1 MTALGKVVRAGV
13 GRRRVQTTVLALTAL
28 IAVAA
33 SVLAAGLLVAS
44 NAPFDHGFATQH
56 GAQLTAQFDGTKT
69 TTAQLTATAH
79 AAGVSAAAGPFP
91 TVSASPRTV
100 GSRLL
105 PAGAEL
111 PPLTITGRADPG
123 GPVDDVTLTHG
134 HWATGPGQIVLASNT
149 DLPPDV
155 RQLQFPDAPG
165 RPTLTVVGV
174 AASVS
179 QTADA
184 WVTPTEIRALMPA
197 GVAPG
202 YQMLYRFS
210 HAGTDAEIVADRAA
224 IAATLP
230 AGALTGT
237 QSWLAVKQVQASNT
251 AAFVPF
257 VTAFGI
263 LALILSVLII
273 SIVVSGAVG
282 AATRRIGI
290 LKALGFTP
298 AQVTRAYVAQA
309 AIPAAAGVVLG
320 AVLGNLLAVPVLH
333 GADRSYG
340 TAGLSIPM
348 WVDIGVP
355 AAALVAVAVAAML
368 PALRAGRL
376 RAVDAI
382 AVGRTPRAGR
392 GRRAQRLTGRLPV
405 PRPLGLGLANPFAHP
420 ARSAMTA
427 ATVVFGAVTV
437 TFAVGLA
444 ISLSDVQ
451 SSRELDSAGAVV
463 VDTGGPAIVGTGAI
477 HAPGPGNQQPTTP
490 ADPRAVAAAIAGQP
504 GTRSYYGITQAQL
517 NVSGIAGRT
526 NAIAYQ
532 GDSSW
537 ATHQMVS
544 GHWLTGPGQ
553 AVATGRFLTA
563 AGIHLGSALTLT
575 DNGKSTSVQVVGEVF
590 TLSDDG
596 MDLLTST
603 PTFADLGLPAQPS
616 EFHVDLRP
624 GTSVSSYLDALNNTL
639 QPTGAEA
646 RPNQSRQSDVI
657 KAMDALIAMLT
668 VMLVVVA
675 GLGVLNTVVLDTRDR
690 VHDLGVVKALGMTPR
705 QTVAM
710 VLTSVGAIGLLA
722 GMVGVPIGVALHHYV
737 LPIMAHTTGEH
748 LPPMD
753 VAVFHPTTLALLVL
767 GGLLIAMAGA
777 LLPAGWAAKVRPAT
791 ALRTE

>member
-13 GRRRVQTTVLALTAL
+13 GRRRVQTTVLVLTTL

-44 NAPFDHGFATQH
+44 NAPFDHGFARQH
-56 GAQLTAQFDGTKT
+56 GAHLTARFDGAKT
-69 TTAQLTATAH
+69 TTAQLADTAH
-79 AAGVSAAAGPFP
+79 ASGASAAAGPFS
-91 TVSASPRTV
+91 TVSASPRTTD
-100 GSRLL
+100 SAFL
-105 PAGAEL
+105 PAGFEL
-111 PPLTITGRADPG
+111 PPLTLVGRADPG
-123 GPVDDVTLTHG
+123 GPVDDVTITRG
-134 HWATGPGQIVLASNT
+134 HWATGPGQIVLSSNA

-155 RQLQFPDAPG
+155 RQLQFADAPG

-174 AASVS
+174 ADSVS

-184 WVTPTEIRALMPA
+184 WVTPAELPALTPA

-202 YQMLYRFS
+202 YQMLYRFD
-210 HAGTDAEIVADRAA
+210 HAATDAEIAADRSA
-224 IAATLP
+224 IATL
-230 AGALTGT
+230 AAHGALTGT
-237 QSWLAVKQVQASNT
+237 QSWLAIKQLQASNT

-263 LALILSVLII
+263 LGLVLSVLII
-273 SIVVSGAVG
+273 STVVSGAVG

-309 AIPAAAGVVLG
+309 AIPAGIGVVLG
-320 AVLGNLLAVPVLH
+320 AVAGNLLAVPVLN

-340 TAGLSIPM
+340 TTDLSIPM

-355 AAALVAVAVAAML
+355 AAALAAVAVAAVL

-376 RAVDAI
+376 HAVDAI
-382 AVGRTPRAGR
+382 AVGRTARASR
-392 GRRAQRLTGRLPV
+392 GRRAQRLAGRLPV
-405 PRPLGLGLANPFAHP
+405 PRSMGIGLANPFARP
-420 ARSAMTA
+420 ARSALMA
-427 ATVVFGAVTV
+427 ATVVFGAVAV

-444 ISLSDVQ
+444 LSLNDVQ
-451 SSRELDSAGAVV
+451 NSRELDSAGAVR
-463 VDTGGPAIVGTGAI
+463 VDTGGAAIVGKGAI
-477 HAPGPGNQQPTTP
+477 RVPGPGNQPTKQ
-490 ADPRAVAAAIAGQP
+490 ADPRAVAAAISAQP
-504 GTRSYYGITQAQL
+504 GTRSYYGIRQAQL
-517 NVSGIAGRT
+517 DVSGLAGQT
-526 NAIAYQ
+526 MVIGYQ

-544 GHWLTGPGQ
+544 GHWLIGPDQ
-553 AVATGRFLTA
+553 AVVTGRFLTA
-563 AGIHLGSALTLT
+563 AGAHLGDTLTLSE
-575 DNGKSTSVQVVGEVF
+575 GGRSTQVRLVGEAF

-596 MDLLTST
+596 MDVLTST
-603 PTFADLGLPAQPS
+603 STLGALGLPAQPS
-616 EFHVDLRP
+616 EFRVELRP
-624 GTSVSSYLDALNNTL
+624 GTSLSSYLDALNSTL
-639 QPTGAEA
+639 RPIGAEA
-646 RPNQSRQSDVI
+646 GPNQSNKSDVI
-657 KAMDALIAMLT
+657 AAMDALIAMLT

-690 VHDLGVVKALGMTPR
+690 VHDLGTFKALGMTPR

-722 GMVGVPIGVALHHYV
+722 GVVGVPIGVALHHYV
-737 LPIMAHTTGEH
+737 MPLMANTTGEH
-748 LPPMD
+748 LPSAD
-753 VAVFHPTTLALLVL
+753 VAVLRPTTLALLVL
-767 GGLLIAMAGA
+767 GGLLIAVLGA

>member
-13 GRRRVQTTVLALTAL
+13 GRRRVQTAVLVLTTL

-44 NAPFDHGFATQH
+44 NAPFDHGFAKQH
-56 GAQLTAQFDGTKT
+56 GAHLTAQFDGART
-69 TTAQLTATAH
+69 TTAKLADTAH
-79 AAGVSAAAGPFP
+79 APGVSAAAGPFP
-91 TVSASPRTV
+91 TVLASPQTV
-100 GSRLL
+100 DSQFL
-105 PAGAEL
+105 PAGSGL
-111 PPLTITGRADPG
+111 PPLTIVGRADPG
-123 GPVDDVTLTHG
+123 GPVDDVTITRG
-134 HWATGPGQIVLASNT
+134 HWATGPGQIVLSSNAN
-149 DLPPDV
+149 LPLDV
-155 RQLQFPDAPG
+155 GQLQFPDAPG

-174 AASVS
+174 ADSVS

-184 WVTPTEIRALMPA
+184 WVTPAELPA
-197 GVAPG
+197 FTPVGTTPG
-202 YQMLYRFS
+202 YQMIYRFN
-210 HAGTDAEIVADRAA
+210 HAGTDAEIAADRSA
-224 IAATLP
+224 ITAVVP
-230 AGALTGT
+230 HGALTGT
-237 QSWLAVKQVQASNT
+237 QSWLAIKQLQAANT

-263 LALILSVLII
+263 LGLVLAVLII

-309 AIPAAAGVVLG
+309 AIPAGVGVVLG
-320 AVLGNLLAVPVLH
+320 AVAGNLLAVPVLN

-348 WVDIGVP
+348 WIDIGVP
-355 AAALVAVAVAAML
+355 AAALVAVAVAAVL

-376 RAVDAI
+376 HAIDAI
-382 AVGRTPRAGR
+382 AVGRTPRANR
-392 GRRAQRLTGRLPV
+392 GRQAQRLTGRLPL
-405 PRPLGLGLANPFAHP
+405 PRPIGIGLANPFARP
-420 ARSAMTA
+420 ARSALMA

-444 ISLSDVQ
+444 LSLSAVQ
-451 SSRELDSAGAVV
+451 NSRELDSAGAVTV
-463 VDTGGPAIVGTGAI
+463 NTGGPGIVGKGAI
-477 HAPGPGNQQPTTP
+477 HVPGPGNQPTKQ
-490 ADPRAVAAAIAGQP
+490 ADPRAVAAAISAQP

-517 NVSGIAGRT
+517 NVSGVAGQT
-526 NAIAYQ
+526 TVIGYQ
-532 GDSSW
+532 GDASW

-553 AVATGRFLTA
+553 AVVTGRLLTT
-563 AGIHLGSALTLT
+563 AGVHLGDTLTLVES
-575 DNGKSTSVQVVGEVF
+575 GRSTQVRLVGEVF

-596 MDLLTST
+596 MDVLTST
-603 PTFADLGLPAQPS
+603 STLGALGLPALPS
-616 EFHVDLRP
+616 EFRVELRP
-624 GTSVSSYLDALNNTL
+624 GTGLSPYLDALNSTL
-639 QPTGAEA
+639 RPLGAEA
-646 RPNQSRQSDVI
+646 GPNRSNKSDVI
-657 KAMDALIAMLT
+657 QAMDALVAMLT

-675 GLGVLNTVVLDTRDR
+675 ALGVLNTVVLDTRDR
-690 VHDLGVVKALGMTPR
+690 VHDLGTFKALGMTPR

-722 GMVGVPIGVALHHYV
+722 GVVGVPIGVMLHHYV

-748 LPPMD
+748 LPSAD
-753 VAVFHPTTLALLVL
+753 VAVLHPMALALLVL
-767 GGLLIAMAGA
+767 AGLLIAVLGA
-777 LLPAGWAAKVRPAT
+777 LLPAGWAAKVRPAA

>member
-13 GRRRVQTTVLALTAL
+13 GRRRVQTTVLILTTL

-44 NAPFDHGFATQH
+44 NAPFDHGFGKQH
-56 GAQLTAQFDGTKT
+56 GAHLTAQFDGAKT

-79 AAGVSAAAGPFP
+79 APGVSAAAGPFP

-100 GSRLL
+100 DSRFPPEGFGL
-105 PAGAEL
+105 PA
-111 PPLTITGRADPG
+111 LTVVGRADPG
-123 GPVDDVTLTHG
+123 GRVDDVSLTRG
-134 HWATGPGQIVLASNT
+134 HWPTGPGQIVLSSNT

-155 RQLQFPDAPG
+155 KQLQFPDAPG

-174 AASVS
+174 ANSVS

-184 WVTPTEIRALMPA
+184 WVTPAELPALIPA

-202 YQMLYRFS
+202 YQMLYRFN
-210 HAGTDAEIVADRAA
+210 HAGTDAQIATDRSAITAA
-224 IAATLP
+224 VP
-230 AGALTGT
+230 HGALTGT
-237 QSWLAVKQVQASNT
+237 QSWLAVKQVQAVNT

-263 LALILSVLII
+263 LGLVLSVLII

-309 AIPAAAGVVLG
+309 AIPAGVGVVLG
-320 AVLGNLLAVPVLH
+320 AVAGNLLAIPVLDS
-333 GADRSYG
+333 ADRSYG

-355 AAALVAVAVAAML
+355 VAALAAVSVAAVL
-368 PALRAGRL
+368 PAMRAGRL
-376 RAVDAI
+376 HAVDAI
-382 AVGRTPRAGR
+382 AVGRTTQASR
-392 GRRAQRLTGRLPV
+392 GRRAQRLTSRLPV
-405 PRPLGLGLANPFAHP
+405 PRPIGIGLANPFARP
-420 ARSAMTA
+420 ARSALMA
-427 ATVVFGAVTV
+427 ATVVFGAVAV

-444 ISLSDVQ
+444 LSLNAVQ
-451 SSRELDSAGAVV
+451 NSRELDSAGAVTV
-463 VDTGGPAIVGTGAI
+463 HTGGPATVGKGAI
-477 HAPGPGNQQPTTP
+477 RAPGPGNGPTKQ
-490 ADPRAVAAAIAGQP
+490 ADPRAVAAAISAQP
-504 GTRSYYGITQAQL
+504 GTRSYYGIRQAQL
-517 NVSGIAGRT
+517 DVSGVTGQTTVIG
-526 NAIAYQ
+526 YQ

-544 GHWLTGPGQ
+544 GHWLAGPDQ
-553 AVATGRFLTA
+553 AVVTGRFLTA
-563 AGIHLGSALTLT
+563 AGAHLGDTLTLT
-575 DNGKSTSVQVVGEVF
+575 EGGRSTQVRLVGEVF

-596 MDLLTST
+596 MDVLTST
-603 PTFADLGLPAQPS
+603 SSLAALGLPAQPT
-616 EFHVDLRP
+616 EFRVELGP
-624 GTSVSSYLDALNNTL
+624 GTSPSSYVDALNSTL
-639 QPTGAEA
+639 RPIGAEA
-646 RPNQSRQSDVI
+646 GPNQSNKSDVI
-657 KAMDALIAMLT
+657 AAMDALIAMLT

-690 VHDLGVVKALGMTPR
+690 VHDLGTFKALGMTPY

-710 VLTSVGAIGLLA
+710 VLTSVGAVGLLA
-722 GMVGVPIGVALHHYV
+722 GVVGVPIGIALHHFV

-748 LPPMD
+748 LPSVD
-753 VAVFHPTTLALLVL
+753 VTVLHAGALTLLVL
-767 GGLLIAMAGA
+767 GGLLIAVLGA

-791 ALRTE
+791 ALHTE